1 MKPHN
6 MILGKSLQTGD
17 DNSILEMNDFIVP
30 DVDSMMLI
38 HNGIDQHDVD
48 VVALF

>member
-1 MKPHN
+1 MVLCK
-6 MILGKSLQTGD
+6 GLQTGD
-17 DNSILEMNDFIVP
+17 DNSILEVDDFIIP